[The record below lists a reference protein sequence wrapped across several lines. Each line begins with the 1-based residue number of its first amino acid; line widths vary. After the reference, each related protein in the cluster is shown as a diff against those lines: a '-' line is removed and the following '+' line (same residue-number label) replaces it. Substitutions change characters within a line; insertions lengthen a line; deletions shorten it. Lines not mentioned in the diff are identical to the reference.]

1 LTSDSVT
8 IKVNAVI
15 YYRIYDAVM
24 AVTNVADVHNASNL
38 LAQSLLRNILG
49 TRNLVS
55 ILAELENISNAMQVF
70 TYTKWPFLLNMALSC
85 RVDVVTNN
93 VISITGTVG

>member
-1 LTSDSVT
+1 MLTSDSVT

-24 AVTNVADVHNASNL
+24 AVTNVADVHNAPNL

-55 ILAELENISNAMQVF
+55 ILAELENISNAIQVF
-70 TYTKWPFLLNMALSC
+70 I
-85 RVDVVTNN
+85 N
-93 VISITGTVG
+93 VAIFTQ

>member
-1 LTSDSVT
+1 MLTSDSVT

-24 AVTNVADVHNASNL
+24 AVTNVADVHNAPNL

-55 ILAELENISNAMQVF
+55 ILAAAELENISNARQVF
-70 TYTKWPFLLNMALSC
+70 ISVAIYTQYCIMVLF
-85 RVDVVTNN
+85 
-93 VISITGTVG
+93 